1 MLTNKEY
8 QSDLIGV
15 YLHSSSSKLVYV
27 EVARS
32 FSTIV
37 QAVLYRPMLQ
47 LKINNVKISVNYF
60 DEENQYKISQCDKF
74 KIKKK

>member
-1 MLTNKEY
+1 MLTNKEH
-8 QSDLIGV
+8 QNDLIDV
-15 YLHSSSSKLVYV
+15 YLHFSSSKLVYA

-60 DEENQYKISQCDKF
+60 DEENQGIKF
-74 KIKKK
+74 HSAINSK